1 MANKIKY
8 GLRNCYYAV
17 ATDDGTGTLT
27 YATPVALPGAVS
39 LSLDPQGDSNP
50 FYADDI
56 IYFQST
62 SNNGYSGSLE
72 LALIPD
78 AFRKDVLGELEST
91 NGLLVEKDNAPV
103 VEFAL
108 LFEFQGDD
116 KATRHAMYRCT
127 AARPSAGS
135 QTKDSGITPQT
146 ETINVTAMPRISD
159 HIVKAKV
166 PQTATAY
173 ASWFTAVVE
182 PTFTTGG

>member
-27 YATPVALPGAVS
+27 YDTPVRLPGAVN
-39 LSLDPQGDSNP
+39 LSLDPQGDTNP

-56 IYFQST
+56 IYFQGT

-78 AFRKDVLGELEST
+78 AFRKDVLGETESQ
-91 NGLLVEKDNAPV
+91 NGLLVERANTPV

-108 LFEFQGDD
+108 LFEFQGDEN
-116 KATRHAMYRCT
+116 ATRHVMYRCT

-146 ETINVTAMPRISD
+146 ETLNLTAMPRISD
-159 HIVKAKV
+159 YLVKAKC
-166 PQTATAY
+166 PAGSSAY
-173 ASWFTAVVE
+173 TNFFTAVVE
-182 PTFTTGG
+182 PN